1 MHFCICKGRHCLF
14 IFLILYFCMPQED
27 LTLLAVLLTSFQD
40 KICEGS
46 VSYALIWRR
55 LKVLDWDNFLVIY
68 LLKYCK
74 SFQWCWIKLFFHLVL
89 ILYSLGLHVGENLAN
104 CALLNAELVLDD
116 IILPESFQFSRLLQ
130 GRQRDSSC
138 TQPLVLRK
146 HATKY
151 LQMRVTE

>member
-1 MHFCICKGRHCLF
+1 MSVH
-14 IFLILYFCMPQED
+14 FLILYFCLPQED
-27 LTLLAVLLTSFQD
+27 FTLLAVFLTSFQD

-46 VSYALIWRR
+46 VSYALIWR

-68 LLKYCK
+68 LLKYYK
-74 SFQWCWIKLFFHLVL
+74 SFRWCWIKLFFHLVL
-89 ILYSLGLHVGENLAN
+89 ILYSLGLHVGEKLAN
-104 CALLNAELVLDD
+104 CALLNAVPVLDD

-130 GRQRDSSC
+130 GRQFRQRDSSC

-151 LQMRVTE
+151 LQVRVTE